1 MSKNSGNR
9 LLIVLFLIALF
20 SSSNLF
26 AQTDLLTSQDL
37 TNFRVETLSDADLL
51 NLYQRGTAAGYTVD
65 EILALAK
72 EKGLPSDQINLLQ
85 NRLST
90 INLTPNS
97 KRVPATK
104 DNDEQTKRF
113 DTTLGKIPVK
123 KVRPEETIFGSD
135 FFSLSSTTFEPNLR
149 IPPPPNYMLGPDD
162 HLLISVFGL
171 SEREYDLKINEL
183 GEIYIPNVGPLVV
196 SGLTLEQATDKIKNK
211 LASTIYTAIRTGQ
224 TKVQV
229 TLGKIRSIRVTV
241 IGQAKRPGTYTV
253 SSLTTLYNIL
263 YQCGG
268 PGDMGTYRNI
278 EIIRGKEKRKAD
290 LYDFLVYGD
299 QKDNILLQEG
309 DIVRIPYYENRVTI
323 SGNIKNPGKFELVN
337 GETFSTL
344 LEYSGGFNDS
354 AYRGS
359 VTVTR
364 ITDSLKKIIDLP
376 SSQFSTFETRG
387 SDSYVIS
394 KLRDDFINRV
404 FITGAVNR
412 PGPYELTPQLTIEQL
427 ITKAGGTTPDAYFNR
442 ALIYRYLPNNLPS
455 IESVNLDSVLR
466 FGQKFQLQKN
476 DSLVI
481 NSIFFYRDKSTV
493 STSGEL
499 RDPKEILWRD
509 HITLKDVLFAS
520 GGLTE
525 AGDSSNIEISRRIRN
540 ANVEDPDHTESAV
553 IRVNLSQ
560 NPYQDVTLQPYD
572 LVIVRKRPGYVD
584 QRAVLVEGEI
594 LRPGRYTLEKSG
606 TTIRDIIMKVGGF
619 KASADSAS
627 LTIRRFTNTGLS
639 QEERSNI
646 IQRILNINSDSL
658 DKNPLLKKELLKSSV
673 IINVNL
679 KSAIDNPSGSDN
691 LPLEDGDVL
700 TVARSSNLVSVSGE
714 VYNPT
719 LVAFK
724 PNQNLKYYVQQAGNF
739 MPGARKSK
747 SFVISPN
754 GNIKSVKQFLFFR
767 SYPKVEQRS
776 EVFVP
781 QADRSNRNRIGTTEW
796 AVIVSALSIVANV
809 IVNLTK

>member
-1 MSKNSGNR
+1 MTQFLRAGFS
-9 LLIVLFLIALF
+9 LIFSLFLIISAT
-20 SSSNLF
+20 S
-26 AQTDLLTSQDL
+26 AQTNLLNVNDLSDINIDNFSDEEIASFYQKAIAGGLNESQIFVL
-37 TNFRVETLSDADLL
+37 LQQRGLNPTETEKLKMRIRGLAGKKNLQAGREFRDTLTLS
-51 NLYQRGTAAGYTVD
+51 GG
-65 EILALAK
+65 
-72 EKGLPSDQINLLQ
+72 
-85 NRLST
+85 
-90 INLTPNS
+90 
-97 KRVPATK
+97 KRY
-104 DNDEQTKRF
+104 DSL
-113 DTTLGKIPVK
+113 LGKVPMRPIIPN
-123 KVRPEETIFGSD
+123 PLIFGSEL
-135 FFSLSSTTFEPNLR
+135 FASNSLVFEPNLR
-149 IPPPPNYMLGPDD
+149 IPAPPNYILGPDD
-162 HLLISVFGL
+162 EIVISVYGY
-171 SEREYDLKINEL
+171 SEKKYDLKINEL
-183 GEIYIPNVGPLVV
+183 GEIYIPNVGPLLV
-196 SGLTLEQATDKIKNK
+196 SGLTLEQASEKIRNK
-211 LASTIYTAIRTGQ
+211 LAATIYTAIRSGQ

-241 IGQAKRPGTYTV
+241 IGQATKPGTYTV

-263 YQCGG
+263 YLCGG
-268 PGDMGTYRNI
+268 PTELGSYRNI
-278 EIIRGKEKRKAD
+278 EIIRGNEKKTAD
-290 LYDFLVYGD
+290 LYEFLVEGS
-299 QKDNILLQEG
+299 QKGNVLLQEG
-309 DIVRIPYYENRVTI
+309 DVVRIPYYENQVSLT
-323 SGNIKNPGKFELVN
+323 GNVKRPGKFELKHN
-337 GETFSTL
+337 ETFNDL
-344 LEYSGGFNDS
+344 LKYSGGFTDS
-354 AYRGS
+354 AYRGA
-359 VTVTR
+359 VTVER
-364 ITDSLKKIIDLP
+364 ITDSLRKIIDLP
-376 SSQFSTFETRG
+376 ASGFATFRIKG
-387 SDSYVIS
+387 SDKYTVTKLQDEFGNRIYV
-394 KLRDDFINRV
+394 
-404 FITGAVNR
+404 TGAVQR
-412 PGPYELTPQLTIEQL
+412 PGPYEWTKGITAKDL
-427 ITKAGGTTPDAYFNR
+427 ITKAGGLTVDAYTQK
-442 ALIYRYLPNNLPS
+442 ALIYRYEENMQP
-455 IESVNLDSVLR
+455 EMKSVNLDSVLR

-499 RDPKEILWRD
+499 RVPKEILWRD

>member
-104 DNDEQTKRF
+104 ENDEQTKRF

-754 GNIKSVKQFLFFR
+754 GNIKSMKQFLFFR

>member
-104 DNDEQTKRF
+104 ENDEQTKRF